1 MGNSDGIHADNHDAR
16 VLLDNHSPIF
26 FDISNR
32 QRHLIADAI
41 IQATQHVS
49 LHRLT
54 IDYWLNYIWWLH
66 TLINYQHTHKLSAH
80 P

>member
-1 MGNSDGIHADNHDAR
+1 MDHLSETAIGSQTATMGNSDGIHADNHDAR
-16 VLLDNHSPIF
+16 VLLDTHSPIF
-26 FDISNR
+26 FDLSNR

-54 IDYWLNYIWWLH
+54 IDY
-66 TLINYQHTHKLSAH
+66 
-80 P
+80 

>member
-54 IDYWLNYIWWLH
+54 IDY
-66 TLINYQHTHKLSAH
+66 
-80 P
+80 